1 MPPPNRPVRTGR
13 NRARS
18 HIETGQTPVN
28 RCILKWVPLAPKP
41 FSALTLA
48 RDGTVAIWKKVNAA
62 KEKSGFT
69 LAEVLVT
76 IALIAV
82 LAAVLLP
89 ALNKQLG
96 KGDASR
102 VASDLK
108 AIETGINTFYDD
120 VHRYPSD
127 ITHLTTPI
135 TTSQTDIFGNVYSS
149 VNVTK
154 WKGPYVQKDVVSA
167 TGLGSISSGF
177 TRAAGANGGTYII
190 VSVTGITNDDF
201 AKIEDTLDEGNNS
214 STSSTSGVVHYSST
228 NSTLTYFAVVL

>member
-1 MPPPNRPVRTGR
+1 V
-13 NRARS
+13 
-18 HIETGQTPVN
+18 QFV
-28 RCILKWVPLAPKP
+28 PKP

-102 VASDLK
+102 VATDLK

-127 ITHLTTPI
+127 LTHLTTAI
-135 TTSQTDIFGNVYSS
+135 TTAQNDIFGNVYTAT
-149 VNVTK
+149 NVAK
-154 WKGPYVQKDVVSA
+154 WRGPYVSKDVITA
-167 TGLGSISSGF
+167 TGLGTF
-177 TRAAGANGGTYII
+177 TSALSRATGANNASYIT
-190 VSVTGITNDDF
+190 VNVTGITADDF
-201 AKIEDTLDEGNNS
+201 AKIEDTLDEGNSS
-214 STSSTSGVVHYSST
+214 STSSTSGVIHWSST
-228 NSTLTYFAVVL
+228 NTTLTYFAVVL